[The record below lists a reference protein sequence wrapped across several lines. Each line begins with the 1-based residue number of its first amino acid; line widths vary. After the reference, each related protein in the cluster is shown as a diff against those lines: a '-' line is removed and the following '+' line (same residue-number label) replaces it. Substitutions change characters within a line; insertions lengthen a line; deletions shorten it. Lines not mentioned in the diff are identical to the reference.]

1 MRNEIKSPHVLISY
15 GRLFRVFETSLSS
28 STVLLVLIMIS
39 YFEFIN
45 YISLF
50 AGMWL
55 LGAAIATL
63 NDTLDLVSD
72 QVSHPDRPIP
82 AGEISIRQ
90 ARFWAL
96 VFIFL
101 SYAFLAM
108 INVRAMI
115 VTTVVLIIGLSYS
128 LTTKRVLLL
137 KNLTVSGSSLIV
149 VYSIPW
155 IFDLAFDPILI
166 NLGISI
172 SFLLFGYEI
181 MKDIRDVDG
190 DTEAKIATLANRF
203 SPKFSTV
210 WALAFFFLSCII
222 MALGF
227 LILELYTEM
236 WLSIITALGLI
247 APLSWLY
254 VDPSPHR
261 SDRARYIVV
270 TILSLGL
277 AMISYVI
284 LAREM

>member
-1 MRNEIKSPHVLISY
+1 
-15 GRLFRVFETSLSS
+15 
-28 STVLLVLIMIS
+28 
-39 YFEFIN
+39 
-45 YISLF
+45 
-50 AGMWL
+50 
-55 LGAAIATL
+55 
-63 NDTLDLVSD
+63 
-72 QVSHPDRPIP
+72 
-82 AGEISIRQ
+82 
-90 ARFWAL
+90 
-96 VFIFL
+96 
-101 SYAFLAM
+101 M

-149 VYSIPW
+149 VFSIPW

-203 SPKFSTV
+203 SPRFSTV

-236 WLSIITALGLI
+236 WLSIITALGLV